1 MAYQLLDGIA
11 PVNMAGYQVYT
22 LEETGSTNTDA
33 LALAKEGAPD
43 GLVLYAKKQTQG
55 RGRMDRVWES
65 KPNQSL
71 AFTVLLKPTKNEQQD
86 LLRFT
91 ALAALSL
98 LSVFEQD
105 YGLKGQVKWPN
116 DVLLGGAKV
125 CGILTETLWQ
135 GEAAKAV
142 IVGVGVN
149 LGREA
154 YQSNQVLRYKAT
166 SLEEHCGKLVS
177 PVRLLEALLT
187 CLAEKRPQM
196 GSTQFIL
203 DWNEKLAFKGEKVQ
217 LANEKGET
225 KWFRLIG
232 IQNNGALMVED
243 EYGALRQLYSSEI
256 SPSS

>member
-1 MAYQLLDGIA
+1 M
-11 PVNMAGYQVYT
+11 
-22 LEETGSTNTDA
+22 
-33 LALAKEGAPD
+33 
-43 GLVLYAKKQTQG
+43 
-55 RGRMDRVWES
+55 
-65 KPNQSL
+65 
-71 AFTVLLKPTKNEQQD
+71 
-86 LLRFT
+86 
-91 ALAALSL
+91 
-98 LSVFEQD
+98 
-105 YGLKGQVKWPN
+105 
-116 DVLLGGAKV
+116 
-125 CGILTETLWQ
+125 
-135 GEAAKAV
+135 
-142 IVGVGVN
+142 GVGVN

-187 CLAEKRPQM
+187 RMAERRPQM

-217 LANEKGET
+217 IANEKGET
-225 KWFRLIG
+225 EWFRLIG